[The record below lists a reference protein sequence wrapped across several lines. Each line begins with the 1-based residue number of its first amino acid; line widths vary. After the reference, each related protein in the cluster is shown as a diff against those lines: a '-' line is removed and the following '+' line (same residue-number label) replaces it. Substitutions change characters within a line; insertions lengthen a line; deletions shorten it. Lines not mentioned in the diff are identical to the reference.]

1 MMAGRSSFG
10 LVGRNAV
17 DESRIIALFDPNN
30 EARLEYE
37 IIRAIAE
44 LERAR
49 TPHIAIISDL
59 PFAPDLDGVSANPIV
74 NELARTYQISWLERF

>member
-1 MMAGRSSFG
+1 MRWMKAG
-10 LVGRNAV
+10 V
-17 DESRIIALFDPNN
+17 IALFDPSD
-30 EARLEYE
+30 EARLEYA

-59 PFAPDLDGVSANPIV
+59 PFAPDFNGRQRQSDH
-74 NELARTYQISWLERF
+74 Q